1 MAKDGERPGY
11 RNEVISVMPKN
22 IRVILALFL
31 ILLWL
36 WFQSISLKEGRC
48 QNMPLQTSSYSNI
61 TLTILYNNIPS
72 AQGLSTAWGFS
83 CMVQGMEK
91 TILFDT
97 GGDGEILLSNM
108 KRMNVDPGQID
119 MVFLSHIHWDHTGGL
134 SEFLRENS
142 EVTVYLLESFP
153 AEFEDAIK
161 REGAKTVAVR
171 EPVQIMTGV
180 YSTGEM
186 GTGIKEQ
193 SMILKTEKGLI
204 VVTGCAHP
212 GIVSIV
218 RHSKNW
224 LKDKIY
230 LVLGGFHLMGYS
242 DGQVENIVRQL
253 KEIGIQ
259 KVAPSHCTGE
269 AAMRSFKVS
278 WGEDSLDGG
287 CGAVITVP

>member
-1 MAKDGERPGY
+1 
-11 RNEVISVMPKN
+11 MP
-22 IRVILALFL
+22 V
-31 ILLWL
+31 
-36 WFQSISLKEGRC
+36 
-48 QNMPLQTSSYSNI
+48 QTSSYSNI
-61 TLTILYNNIPS
+61 TLTVLYNNIPS

-108 KRMNVDPGQID
+108 KRMNVDPGQVD
-119 MVFLSHIHWDHTGGL
+119 VVFLSHIHWDHTGGL
-134 SEFLRENS
+134 SEFLKANS

-153 AEFEDAIK
+153 TEFEDAIK

-171 EPVQIMTGV
+171 EPVQIIKGV

-186 GTGIKEQ
+186 GADIKEQ

-224 LKDKIY
+224 LRDKIY

-242 DGQVENIVRQL
+242 DGQVENIIREL
-253 KEIGIQ
+253 KEMGVE

-269 AAMRSFKVS
+269 AAMRSFEVS
-278 WGEDSLDGG
+278 WGENILDGG
-287 CGAVITVP
+287 CGAVMTLP